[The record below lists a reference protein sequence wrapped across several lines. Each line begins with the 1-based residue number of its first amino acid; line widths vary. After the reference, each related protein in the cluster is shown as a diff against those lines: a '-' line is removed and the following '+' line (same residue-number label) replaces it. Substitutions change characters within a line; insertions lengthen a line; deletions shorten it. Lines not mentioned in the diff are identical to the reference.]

1 MKKSLKAVAVLG
13 LALLFLVGVVGAA
26 LAAGEETT
34 PSATPDQSAPAPAG
48 GDASPGQG
56 AAAPTK
62 HQAQEHER
70 NKGNEF
76 RLRLEERLRAEVEE
90 EEEKEVE
97 EGHEGLANRIAKLEA
112 ELAKSPGDTNLLW
125 KLAVAYRAAGEYD
138 KAIGVLKELE
148 KLSPQGAK
156 VAVMLALCLR
166 AKGDS
171 EAALT
176 ELEELGATVPGTV
189 YAYRAILREE
199 LGDLDKAAEE
209 MEGAVS
215 GSPAE
220 KELYEKLGELYEK
233 AGKGEDVKVFLKG
246 KKVAF
251 DVQPMIVQNR
261 TMVPVR
267 AIAEALGAEVKW
279 DGETRTVIVLKAG
292 KVVLIP
298 IGSLKARVDGTQV
311 ALDVPAMIVGNR
323 TLIPLRFVSESLGAL
338 VDWFG
343 TGQVVAI
350 N

>member
-1 MKKSLKAVAVLG
+1 MRKSLKAVAVLG
-13 LALLFLVGVVGAA
+13 LALVFLVAVVGAA

-34 PSATPDQSAPAPAG
+34 ASPDPGLSAPAQAG
-48 GDASPGQG
+48 GDVSPGKDAG
-56 AAAPTK
+56 ARTGHK
-62 HQAQEHER
+62 VQERER

-76 RLRLEERLRAEVEE
+76 RLRVEERLCAELEE
-90 EEEKEVE
+90 EEEAQVE
-97 EGHEGLANRIAKLEA
+97 EDREGLANRIAKLEA
-112 ELAKSPGDTNLLW
+112 ELENSPGDAKLLW

-166 AKGDS
+166 AKGDAQ
-171 EAALT
+171 AALT
-176 ELEELGATVPGTV
+176 ELEGLGATVPGAV

-209 MEGAVS
+209 MENAVS

-233 AGKGEDVKVFLKG
+233 AGKGEGVKVFVKG

-251 DVQPMIVQNR
+251 DVQPMIVRNR

-279 DGETRTVIVLKAG
+279 DAQTRTVTVLKAG

-298 IGSLKARVDGTQV
+298 VGSLKALVDGTEV

-338 VDWFG
+338 VDWFE